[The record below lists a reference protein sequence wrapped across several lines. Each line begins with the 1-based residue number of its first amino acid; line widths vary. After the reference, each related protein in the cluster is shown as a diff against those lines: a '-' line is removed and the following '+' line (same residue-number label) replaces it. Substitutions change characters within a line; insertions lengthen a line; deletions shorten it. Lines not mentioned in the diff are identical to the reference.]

1 MESFDVEVMPFTYIM
16 KDGEHPDDL
25 WTSMTPHE
33 FYERLRK
40 GERSSTAQVPYAV
53 IHEALTRVA
62 TSGVPTVFIC
72 FSRRLS
78 GTFEN
83 ILSIWDDI
91 RKDYPEAE
99 LHIVDSKLASPAEG
113 LLAMEA
119 VRQCDRGL
127 TAAELAA
134 WVEEARY
141 YVHGYFTLANLETL
155 RRGGRIPDMAAI
167 AGARLDI
174 KPILTFD
181 LEGGLAFF
189 GAARGRK
196 KAIKQLVQ
204 IFQDRFQENSSHTV
218 IVASADAEKDQRDL
232 TEQIL
237 KSSSK
242 LSIWQTSIGP
252 TIGSHTGPDML
263 GVTFWGADRRENMPL
278 TDRIAKAIT
287 GQKKPQEKP

>member
-1 MESFDVEVMPFTYIM
+1 MESFDVEIIPFTYIM
-16 KDGEHPDDL
+16 DDGEHSDDL
-25 WTSMTPHE
+25 WVSMTPHE
-33 FYERLRK
+33 FYDRLRK
-40 GERSSTAQVPYAV
+40 GERSFTAQVPYGIMHA
-53 IHEALTRVA
+53 ALTRVA
-62 TSGVPTVFIC
+62 KSGIPTVFIC
-72 FSRRLS
+72 FSSRLS
-78 GTFEN
+78 GSFEN
-83 ILSIWDDI
+83 IVSIWDEI
-91 RKDYPEAE
+91 KKDYPDAE

-113 LLAMEA
+113 LLAIEA
-119 VRQCDRGL
+119 VRQCDHGL

-141 YVHGYFTLANLETL
+141 YVHAYFMLAGLETL

-167 AGARLDI
+167 AGAKLDI

-204 IFQDRFQENSSHTV
+204 IFKDRFQENSPRTV

-237 KSSSK
+237 KSTSK
-242 LSIWQTSIGP
+242 LSIWQASIGP
-252 TIGSHTGPDML
+252 VIGSHTGPGLL

-287 GQKKPQEKP
+287 GRKKLSEES